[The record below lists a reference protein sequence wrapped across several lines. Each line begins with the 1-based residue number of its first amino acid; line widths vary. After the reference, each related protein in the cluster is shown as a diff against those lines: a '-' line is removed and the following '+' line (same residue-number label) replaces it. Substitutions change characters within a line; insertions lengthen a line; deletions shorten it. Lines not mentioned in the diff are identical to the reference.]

1 MPNSKATRKG
11 AGRKIAAARAA
22 DSLSQQQRG
31 KEKKKRTEDESED
44 GKCGKYSVG
53 VELRKKI
60 YFPRAQRAETGAE
73 RPLAALWVD
82 SIRILSCFAGESGG
96 RGDYA
101 ELQMVSKLFS
111 E

>member
-1 MPNSKATRKG
+1 MTVSSELLTDVFLSHYSSHFSKN
-11 AGRKIAAARAA
+11 
-22 DSLSQQQRG
+22 Q
-31 KEKKKRTEDESED
+31 
-44 GKCGKYSVG
+44 GKYSVG
-53 VELRKKI
+53 VELRKNI

>member
-44 GKCGKYSVG
+44 GKCGKYSDIRLG
-53 VELRKKI
+53 WNCEKRFI
-60 YFPRAQRAETGAE
+60 FRARE
-73 RPLAALWVD
+73 RPLAALRVD